1 MEMLDF
7 DAYFTDALNRWMEQ
21 NQKRFK
27 TPEAME
33 DAATDLYLQWLQ
45 TPADWLGGLA
55 PGAYYAQFDDAAALL
70 ALLVQHIRE
79 GVPVPDP
86 LLERIVELAEEAPI
100 LALVTDSA
108 APDEARMHA
117 IDLLRQLESSA
128 PMVDYLRW
136 QVERNQPEE
145 LLDNALESLREMGQ
159 AVQRP
164 AKVAF
169 SAADDV
175 GKEAL
180 LDVLSDFTGDEDVL
194 TFAIRQFAAQ
204 PHKRALYAGY
214 LGKLMDD
221 RALEPL
227 LEVAEGE
234 DVTYIDFIEIR
245 NAIERLGG
253 EAPVR
258 DFTDDPTYQAVQR
271 LQER

>member
-55 PGAYYAQFDDAAALL
+55 PGAYYSQFDDAAALL

-86 LLERIVELAEEAPI
+86 LLERIAELAEEAPI

-194 TFAIRQFAAQ
+194 TFAIRQFTAQ
-204 PHKRALYAGY
+204 PQKHALYAGY

-227 LEVAEGE
+227 LEAAEGE

-258 DFTDDPTYQAVQR
+258 DFTEDPTYQAVQR